1 MPKQIFFIK
10 FCWQNKFFTKRNFTK
25 KNLPKKFH
33 WKLNCSKKICQKDL
47 SKQIYSQKTFRQ
59 KKFPKKRFSQSFF
72 ASKILFSLKELSWVK
87 IQLKYNLGSWSLA
100 FRLNLKKYDKTGSFR
115 WFSLVDFWFSWVGL
129 VFLTLTAVLG
139 GNSTYTKPRRLKF
152 CMPVQIKKMGDQIFG
167 PNYVF

>member
-1 MPKQIFFIK
+1 M
-10 FCWQNKFFTKRNFTK
+10 
-25 KNLPKKFH
+25 
-33 WKLNCSKKICQKDL
+33 
-47 SKQIYSQKTFRQ
+47 FRQ
-59 KKFPKKRFSQSFF
+59 KNFPKKRFSQSFF

-115 WFSLVDFWFSWVGL
+115 WFSLVDFCFFWVGL

-152 CMPVQIKKMGDQIFG
+152 CMPAQIKEMGDQIFWDQIMFSSSALIRLSSRLTVSAWVS
-167 PNYVF
+167 PSSTPACLIMELIVNSFY